1 MVLRSACSGQPFR
14 FTLPAGGKEA
24 AFEFGTTERTIK
36 AHRAR
41 IMAKMGVDSLAALVR
56 AAGQLKRCGAFD
68 SKE

>member
-1 MVLRSACSGQPFR
+1 MQRSTFR
-14 FTLPAGGKEA
+14 FTLPAGGRQA

-56 AAGQLKRCGAFD
+56 AAEQLKRCGSFD